1 MKGRAPANARK
12 IALRAPPP
20 WQPCFNARMPLPR
33 RKPRAPSEGVFFV
46 VRVPDHWQL
55 CTFRFD
61 DFGPS
66 GLPDFWI
73 ETLGPLLNL
82 WLHHFEKIEPENIEM
97 RHVRLERGLGMLV
110 AGYDAFPRGQVCR
123 SLRKGHF
130 IVRHGG
136 EISRGMHIPHREI
149 EAAFGITG
157 HARWVIDPEYAT
169 SAESAAHLR
178 KYLPIDERWERHA
191 AD

>member
-1 MKGRAPANARK
+1 MKGIQRGDECDR
-12 IALRAPPP
+12 LV
-20 WQPCFNARMPLPR
+20 QV
-33 RKPRAPSEGVFFV
+33 GV
-46 VRVPDHWQL
+46 D
-55 CTFRFD
+55 
-61 DFGPS
+61 G
-66 GLPDFWI
+66 I
-73 ETLGPLLNL
+73 
-82 WLHHFEKIEPENIEM
+82 
-97 RHVRLERGLGMLV
+97 
-110 AGYDAFPRGQVCR
+110 
-123 SLRKGHF
+123 